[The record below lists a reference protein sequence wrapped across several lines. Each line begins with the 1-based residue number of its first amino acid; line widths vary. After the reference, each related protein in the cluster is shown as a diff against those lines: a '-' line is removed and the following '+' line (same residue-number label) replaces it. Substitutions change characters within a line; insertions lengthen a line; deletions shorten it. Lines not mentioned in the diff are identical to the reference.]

1 MITPEALSTIISIS
15 IGLILGWAFATE
27 YHQRAAYRAF
37 MRRDEL
43 ETARIVVAR
52 ISYRDR
58 A

>member
-1 MITPEALSTIISIS
+1 MTPEFASTLISIS

-43 ETARIVVAR
+43 ETARIVVRRAR
-52 ISYRDR
+52 
-58 A
+58 